1 MWFLSSVLINW
12 KPPKSIKKFKYVPR
26 CSKSKLKKEAV
37 HSGSGRALGWEES
50 WFNGARRVTTIRRLF
65 KMLSLNFL
73 SCFHTWDGDFII
85 GLDKAVQ
92 IVYTVFG
99 NLEATI
105 FPTYEILRARRVKTI
120 RFKKVTFYF
129 WKLQFEIY
137 QTFFLIP
144 IKEKMSYSCIFV
156 LLKPPVAL

>member
-37 HSGSGRALGWEES
+37 HHSGSGRALGWEES

-85 GLDKAVQ
+85 GLDKKFQ
-92 IVYTVFG
+92 IFYTVFAH
-99 NLEATI
+99 LEATK
-105 FPTYEILRARRVKTI
+105 FPLYEIIKARRVKTI
-120 RFKKVTFYF
+120 KRLFKM
-129 WKLQFEIY
+129 LSLH
-137 QTFFLIP
+137 FL
-144 IKEKMSYSCIFV
+144 SYSRV
-156 LLKPPVAL
+156 W